1 MLMKG
6 KGVVQKSSKLQEAAA
21 RLLQAMKEGLS
32 SDSMDSEDDVPSEAM
47 LRESLRKGKPIFRIV
62 HRPFY

>member
-1 MLMKG
+1 
-6 KGVVQKSSKLQEAAA
+6 
-21 RLLQAMKEGLS
+21 MKEGLS

-62 HRPFY
+62 HRPFYWHDFSIFRLELITSANASI